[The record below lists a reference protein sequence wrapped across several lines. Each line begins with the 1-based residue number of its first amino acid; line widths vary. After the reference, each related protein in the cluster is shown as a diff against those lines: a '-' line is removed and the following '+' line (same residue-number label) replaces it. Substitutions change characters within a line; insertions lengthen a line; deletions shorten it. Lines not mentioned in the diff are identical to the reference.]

1 ALAVTTSLK
10 GVFYD
15 HEAGN
20 AETLFVCGKH
30 PCLIPAATIN
40 PRHYHTRE
48 NLPGKLVQSGFRLLR
63 LFPQVQNWSVHNAVL
78 ERILMECTQVQLCVA
93 FPIGKLP
100 DIASYL
106 ARIAP
111 RGCPLLLSDVYY
123 NSLTE
128 VLEVMRRRPEFFM
141 EVGHTCTPAS
151 LEYLCREIGA
161 DRLVLGSNLPLEY
174 GRGTLEMI
182 RRAAITERER
192 AAILEE
198 NGSRL
203 FGVG

>member
-1 ALAVTTSLK
+1 MKIIECNSVFGHWPMARRDVSLDKLLEVLDTLGIALAVTTSLK

-30 PCLIPAATIN
+30 PRLIPAATIN

-48 NLPGKLVQSGFRLLR
+48 NVPGKLVQSGFRLLR
-63 LFPQVQNWSVHNAVL
+63 LFPQVQNWSVHNIVL
-78 ERILMECTQVQLCVA
+78 ERILTECTQVKLRVA

-111 RGCPLLLSDVYY
+111 RG
-123 NSLTE
+123 
-128 VLEVMRRRPEFFM
+128 
-141 EVGHTCTPAS
+141 
-151 LEYLCREIGA
+151 
-161 DRLVLGSNLPLEY
+161 
-174 GRGTLEMI
+174 
-182 RRAAITERER
+182 
-192 AAILEE
+192 
-198 NGSRL
+198 
-203 FGVG
+203 